1 MVICCPTD
9 GLGHSGP
16 SAQCQTTDSRHG
28 SDAVSRGQMCTGRLF
43 GCDDSGVSVKKR
55 PNPERKPAPVRDTLS
70 QLRLRELLAEVQDRI
85 ERIVKGRDRL
95 DGLVEAMLVVTSG
108 LELDATLRSIVDTA
122 IQLVD
127 ARYGALGVRGHGHDL
142 VEFVYQGIDDHTRAL
157 IGHLPQGRG
166 VLGVLID
173 DPQPIRLDNIQQH
186 SASVGF
192 PANHPPMRT
201 FLGVPVKI
209 RDEVFGNLYLTEKA
223 NGQPFSEDDE
233 VLVQALAAAAGIAIA
248 NARLYAQSQARQAWI
263 EAARDIAT
271 EMLSGADPATVFALL
286 AEKALKLADATAT
299 MVAVPIEADE
309 PASGAPELVIAET
322 SGALSISADDD
333 SVTLTSTPIGDVALE
348 RLPRRFD
355 SLDLA
360 IGVSIEP
367 GPALLLPLRVAD
379 TLAGV
384 LVVLRRPGLA
394 PFTDEQLDM
403 MTAFADQAALAWQ
416 LATSERR
423 MRELE
428 VLTDRDR
435 IAHELHD
442 HVIQRLFA
450 IGLAMQATLPL
461 ARSSEVQRRL
471 SEQVDDLQRVIEDI
485 RTAIFALHT
494 TPSDTV
500 RLRQRLEEAI
510 AECAVTGLRTMVQFV
525 GPVSVVDATLADH
538 AEAFV
543 RSAVSDATRQPNVD
557 RISVVV
563 EVGDEFRIKV
573 AADGIGV
580 PDDPTAQNLT
590 EMRRMAEDIG
600 GSLEVETAPDGETT
614 LRWSVPLPE

>member
-1 MVICCPTD
+1 M
-9 GLGHSGP
+9 
-16 SAQCQTTDSRHG
+16 
-28 SDAVSRGQMCTGRLF
+28 
-43 GCDDSGVSVKKR
+43 SVNKR
-55 PNPERKPAPVRDTLS
+55 PNSDRKPAPVRETLS

-85 ERIVKGRDRL
+85 AKIVEGRDRL

-142 VEFVYQGIDDHTRAL
+142 VEFVHQGIDDDTRAL

-186 SASVGF
+186 PASVGF
-192 PANHPPMRT
+192 PPNHPPMRT

-209 RDEVFGNLYLTEKA
+209 RDEVFGNLYLSEKA

-233 VLVQALAAAAGIAIA
+233 VLARALAAAAGIAIA
-248 NARLYAQSQARQAWI
+248 NARLYAQSRARQAWI

-271 EMLSGADPATVFALL
+271 EMLSGADPTTVFALV

-299 MVAVPIEADE
+299 LVAIPVDAVPL
-309 PASGAPELVIAET
+309 ASGGAELLITET
-322 SGALSISADDD
+322 AGALSVSADGDGL
-333 SVTLTSTPIGDVALE
+333 TLTGTPIGEVFLDRA
-348 RLPRRFD
+348 PRRLD
-355 SLDLA
+355 NLDLA
-360 IGVSIEP
+360 IGGFTEP

-379 TLAGV
+379 AAAGV
-384 LVVLRRPGLA
+384 LVVLRRAGLP
-394 PFTDEQLDM
+394 PFTNEQLDM
-403 MTAFADQAALAWQ
+403 MAAFAGQAALAWQ

-423 MRELE
+423 MRELD

-435 IAHELHD
+435 IARELHD

-450 IGLAMQATLPL
+450 VGLAMQATVPL
-461 ARSSEVQRRL
+461 AKSPEVQRRL
-471 SEQVDDLQRVIEDI
+471 SEQVDDLQEVIQDI
-485 RTAIFALHT
+485 RAAIFGLHT
-494 TPSDTV
+494 TPSGAT
-500 RLRQRLEEAI
+500 RLRQRVEDAI
-510 AECAVTGLRTMVQFV
+510 AEYSRTGLRTMVQFV

-543 RSAVSDATRQPNVD
+543 RAAVGDATRQSNVS
-557 RISVVV
+557 RLSVVV
-563 EVGDEFRIKV
+563 EVGDELSIKV
-573 AADGIGV
+573 AADGEGL
-580 PDDPTAQNLT
+580 PDESTVNTLAEL
-590 EMRRMAEDIG
+590 RRIAEEIG
-600 GSLEVETAPDGETT
+600 GSLAVETGPDSETT

>member
-1 MVICCPTD
+1 
-9 GLGHSGP
+9 
-16 SAQCQTTDSRHG
+16 
-28 SDAVSRGQMCTGRLF
+28 
-43 GCDDSGVSVKKR
+43 VSVKKR
-55 PNPERKPAPVRDTLS
+55 PNGEPEPARLRETLS

-85 ERIVKGRDRL
+85 GKIVEGRDRL

-142 VEFVYQGIDDHTRAL
+142 VEFVYQGIDDDARAL

-173 DPQPIRLDNIQQH
+173 DPRPIRLDNIQQH
-186 SASVGF
+186 AASVGF
-192 PANHPPMRT
+192 PPNHPPMRT

-248 NARLYAQSQARQAWI
+248 NARLYAQSRARQAWI

-271 EMLSGADPATVFALL
+271 EMLSGADPAKVFALI

-299 MVAVPIEADE
+299 MVAIPVDAD
-309 PASGAPELVIAET
+309 PLASGADELLIAET
-322 SGALSISADDD
+322 AGALSVSAEEG
-333 SVTLTSTPIGDVALE
+333 VLTLTGTPIAEVFVD
-348 RLPRRFD
+348 RTPRRLEN
-355 SLDLA
+355 LDLA
-360 IGVSIEP
+360 IGGFTEP

-379 TLAGV
+379 TAAGV
-384 LVVLRRPGLA
+384 LVVLRRAGLP
-394 PFTDEQLDM
+394 PFTEEQLDM
-403 MTAFADQAALAWQ
+403 MGGFAGQAALAWQ

-423 MRELE
+423 MRELD

-435 IAHELHD
+435 IARELHD

-450 IGLAMQATLPL
+450 FGLAMQATVPL
-461 ARSSEVQRRL
+461 AKSPEVQRRL
-471 SEQVDDLQRVIEDI
+471 SEQIDDLQDIIQDI
-485 RTAIFALHT
+485 RTAIFGLHT
-494 TPSDTV
+494 TSSPV

-510 AECAVTGLRTMVQFV
+510 AEHSGTGLRTMVQFV
-525 GPVSVVDATLADH
+525 GPVSVVDVTLADH

-543 RSAVSDATRQPNVD
+543 RVAVSEATRQPNIS
-557 RISVVV
+557 RLSVVV
-563 EVGDEFRIKV
+563 EVGDELRIKI
-573 AADGIGV
+573 AADGQGV
-580 PDDPTAQNLT
+580 PDEATANSLA
-590 EMRRMAEDIG
+590 EMHRIAEEIG
-600 GSLEVETAPDGETT
+600 GSLTVETGRDTETT